1 MPRKR
6 FGWPVLPAL
15 DKTFNSSAKI
25 ALFELEP
32 FNFDRSRSNKAVF
45 EREADCPSPGS
56 LCFPMPNLA
65 GGFPVIIPY
74 FKIQI
79 ILNPV
84 ILVEHFLLLIIP
96 GDQMGDCNN
105 TSRLARS
112 IDSHSPCVMT
122 TFDTFPFGRISK
134 STMTLPIAS
143 GWSSGHC
150 K

>member
-1 MPRKR
+1 MPRWR
-6 FGWPVLPAL
+6 LGLQVLPAP
-15 DKTFNSSAKI
+15 DTTFNSSAKM
-25 ALFELEP
+25 ALFEREP
-32 FNFDRSRSNKAVF
+32 SNFDCSRAKRAVF
-45 EREADCPSPGS
+45 ERESACPGPGS
-56 LCFPMPNLA
+56 LCFPMQNLA
-65 GGFPVIIPY
+65 GGFPELIPY
-74 FKIQI
+74 FKTQI

-105 TSRLARS
+105 NSRLARS

-134 STMTLPIAS
+134 STMTPPMAS
-143 GWSSGHC
+143 DWSSGHC